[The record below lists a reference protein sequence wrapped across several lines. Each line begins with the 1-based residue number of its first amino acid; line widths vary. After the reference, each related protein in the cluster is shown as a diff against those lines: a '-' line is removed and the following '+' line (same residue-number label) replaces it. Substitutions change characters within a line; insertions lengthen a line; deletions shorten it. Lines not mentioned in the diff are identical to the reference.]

1 MKKNYLI
8 IFFVSIFLFSNSY
21 AFDLNKIYKV
31 KNIPAAFAYLEI
43 NKTNLVDEKFASNTI
58 SNVISLSKIVEKENK
73 EFKKNNKNRK
83 KIKSKGAEDI
93 YSNYSDSVVYIV
105 NTDDKGNNFTG
116 SGFFINHNGIKI
128 ITNWHVIEDAEEIN
142 IWLKTQDMVG
152 NQYDIRKEDSY
163 TAKLIKFNKRKDL
176 ALLEVSN
183 MKVNVKPLKYGKLS
197 KVRTGEN
204 VFAIGHPKGL
214 LWSFTNG
221 MVSHK
226 RKDYSWN
233 YGSSYHKANVIQTTV
248 PINPGNS
255 GGPLFNK
262 NEELVGVNTFTTEEG
277 ENLNFAVGIDDVI
290 DFLNEAP
297 KKIDENNKE
306 NNWIKKKKKGPT
318 WIKKKKKKSTDSVY
332 VIEKDYDG
340 NGVID
345 TWCFDE
351 NENGIF
357 EKIYHD
363 RNEDGYMDVA
373 IYDKNED
380 KVIEIALYDN
390 DGNGTPEK
398 AYIDKNEDGEMDIIA
413 YDYDEDGKWDKY
425 ENV

>member
-152 NQYDIRKEDSY
+152 NQYDIRKED
-163 TAKLIKFNKRKDL
+163 
-176 ALLEVSN
+176 
-183 MKVNVKPLKYGKLS
+183 
-197 KVRTGEN
+197 
-204 VFAIGHPKGL
+204 
-214 LWSFTNG
+214 
-221 MVSHK
+221 
-226 RKDYSWN
+226 
-233 YGSSYHKANVIQTTV
+233 
-248 PINPGNS
+248 
-255 GGPLFNK
+255 
-262 NEELVGVNTFTTEEG
+262 
-277 ENLNFAVGIDDVI
+277 
-290 DFLNEAP
+290 
-297 KKIDENNKE
+297 
-306 NNWIKKKKKGPT
+306 
-318 WIKKKKKKSTDSVY
+318 
-332 VIEKDYDG
+332 
-340 NGVID
+340 
-345 TWCFDE
+345 
-351 NENGIF
+351 
-357 EKIYHD
+357 
-363 RNEDGYMDVA
+363 
-373 IYDKNED
+373 
-380 KVIEIALYDN
+380 
-390 DGNGTPEK
+390 
-398 AYIDKNEDGEMDIIA
+398 
-413 YDYDEDGKWDKY
+413 
-425 ENV
+425 